1 MTHEYESDN
10 NPRRESDGRARESD
24 SRVHESDSH
33 AHESDSYAHESHR
46 SGREAAP
53 RIAVIGGQVAAL
65 KKARAA
71 GFDVVWLHGPHEL
84 DPAGL
89 ALVAEA
95 HLTDYRDPAAVAD
108 LLAAVH
114 RHRPLTRVVSIIE
127 DGLESAAAATTALG
141 LPGTGLDTV
150 RLLQDKL
157 AFRAL
162 LAERGIEGVAARLG
176 HDEADIRAFV
186 DTYGAAVIKP
196 RYGSGSLGVRL
207 VPGPEA
213 VAEVAFWAAEFGL
226 HTFVM
231 EQYLRGPEFSVEAF
245 SFAGEHVVVAYT
257 AKEKLDSFVEVGH
270 VQPAGLDAADTARV
284 DSLVGR
290 MLDAVGVTD
299 GPSHTEV
306 ILTAE
311 GPRLVESH
319 NRRGGDRITDLAHEV
334 YGTDIDALGFLWYAG
349 RTEPRTPGPAR
360 GGGAI
365 RFLTAEPGVVE
376 SVTGADEV
384 RADPRVVSLQLSVAP
399 GDTVDPIAWS
409 YDRSGLLIVRGD
421 SADEARDAARELAAR
436 ITIRTRPGTAPGT
449 PRPITAVA
457 PRPERLIGATPP
469 AAHS

>member
-1 MTHEYESDN
+1 MTHQN
-10 NPRRESDGRARESD
+10 
-24 SRVHESDSH
+24 
-33 AHESDSYAHESHR
+33 
-46 SGREAAP
+46 AP
-53 RIAVIGGQVAAL
+53 RIAVIGGKVATL
-65 KKARAA
+65 KKARQA
-71 GFDVVWLHGPHEL
+71 GFDIVWVYGPQEL

-89 ALVAEA
+89 EWVAEA
-95 HLTDYRDPAAVAD
+95 HLTDYRDPQAVAD

-114 RHRPLTRVVSIIE
+114 RHRPLARVVSIIE

-150 RLLQDKL
+150 RVLQDKL
-157 AFRAL
+157 AFREL

-186 DTYGAAVIKP
+186 AEFGPAVIKP

-207 VPGPEA
+207 VQGPDA
-213 VAEVAFWAAEFGL
+213 VTEVAAWAAEFGL

-231 EQYLRGPEFSVEAF
+231 EQYLQGPEFSVEAF

-257 AKEKLDSFVEVGH
+257 AKEKLDSFVELGH
-270 VQPAGLDAADTARV
+270 VQPAGLDADNTARI
-284 DSLVGR
+284 DSLVSR

-306 ILTAE
+306 ILTSD

-334 YGTDIDALGFLWYAG
+334 YGTDIDALGFLWYAD
-349 RTEPRTPGPAR
+349 RTAPLTPGPAR

-365 RFLTAEPGVVE
+365 RFLTAEPGIVE

-384 RADPRVVSLQLSVAP
+384 RADPRVVALQLSVAP
-399 GDTVDPIAWS
+399 GDTVAPIAWS

-421 SADEARDAARELAAR
+421 SADEARALAHELAAR
-436 ITIRTRPGTAPGT
+436 ITIRTRPDTASGT
-449 PRPITAVA
+449 PRSIAAVA
-457 PRPERLIGATPP
+457 PRPERLLGTTPSGP
-469 AAHS
+469 GS

>member
-1 MTHEYESDN
+1 MTYKHENE
-10 NPRRESDGRARESD
+10 
-24 SRVHESDSH
+24 HE
-33 AHESDSYAHESHR
+33 HEGE
-46 SGREAAP
+46 GEGVKGNAP

-65 KKARAA
+65 KKARQA
-71 GFDVVWLHGPHEL
+71 GFDIVWLHGPHEL

-89 ALVAEA
+89 ELVAEA
-95 HLTDYRDPAAVAD
+95 HLTDYRDPQAVAD
-108 LLAAVH
+108 LLTAVH
-114 RHRPLTRVVSIIE
+114 RHRPLARVVSIIE

-157 AFRAL
+157 AFRTL

-186 DTYGAAVIKP
+186 DEFGPAVIKP

-207 VPGPEA
+207 VHGPEA
-213 VAEVAFWAAEFGL
+213 VPEVAAWAAEFGL
-226 HTFVM
+226 HTFIM

-270 VQPAGLDAADTARV
+270 VQPAALDADTTAGIE
-284 DSLVGR
+284 SLVAR

-299 GPSHTEV
+299 GPSHSEV
-306 ILTAE
+306 IVTAD

-319 NRRGGDRITDLAHEV
+319 NRRGGDRITDLAAEV

-349 RTEPRTPGPAR
+349 RTAPLTPGPAG

-384 RADPRVVSLQLSVAP
+384 RADPRVVTLQLSVEP
-399 GDTVDPIAWS
+399 GDTVAPIAWS
-409 YDRSGLLIVRGD
+409 YDRSGLLMVRGD
-421 SADEARDAARELAAR
+421 SADEARALAHELADR
-436 ITIRTRPGTAPGT
+436 ISIKTRPDTAASGTA
-449 PRPITAVA
+449 RSIAAVA
-457 PRPERLIGATPP
+457 PRPERLLGTTPP
-469 AAHS
+469 GAEQ